1 MSNTETEA
9 KNPPVAKIRVGGVT
23 ASIWENKGE
32 KGTTYNATYLGSYK
46 DGEGRW
52 HNTTSFGPGSSLEL
66 AKAADLAH
74 TKILELLNGRE

>member
-23 ASIWENKGE
+23 ASIWENQGE
-32 KGTTYNATYLGSYK
+32 KNTTYSVTFQRRYRDAKGDWHSSASY
-46 DGEGRW
+46 
-52 HNTTSFGPGSSLEL
+52 NPGDLLEI

-74 TKILELLNGRE
+74 TKVLELLNAGE